1 MLQALRWKKSAQHDY
16 PVVQNLGER
25 AHFIVVG
32 KPDRVKPKQ
41 RKQASLLCSA
51 KDLIMS
57 DRTPVFTEGF
67 FLCGLPVVLGGAIYA
82 NEL

>member
-1 MLQALRWKKSAQHDY
+1 MLQALRWNKPAQHDY

-25 AHFIVVG
+25 ARFIVVG
-32 KPDRVKPKQ
+32 KPGRVKPKQ
-41 RKQASLLCSA
+41 RKQASSLCSA
-51 KDLIMS
+51 KDLMS